1 MDLNLSDLMPTTTN
15 LKEKILGGEDGK
27 KFSGGQI
34 QRIAIARA
42 IYQKRNF
49 IILDETLNA
58 LDYENIDNVMNFL
71 NKIPSLTLLLIAH
84 SENVAKKCDRI
95 VKIKNKV
102 VHEIKFS

>member
-27 KFSGGQI
+27 KFSGVKFKELLLLGLFI
-34 QRIAIARA
+34 
-42 IYQKRNF
+42 KRNF